1 MLTIFTI
8 PKPFIGHIG
17 IIQRNAIKSWL
28 DLTPECEIIL
38 YGDEKG
44 IKEVADEYGLI
55 HEPLIRKNQFG
66 TPFLNYVFTHA
77 QEKAKNDIVCYCNA
91 DIIFFNGVINA
102 IQKIKVKKYLM
113 VGKRWDVEMTVSLD
127 TSKIGW
133 RQELFSYAKVNYT
146 VQNFPGMDY
155 FIFPKKMILDMPS
168 FVVGRSGWD
177 NWMVYNARR
186 LEIPVI
192 DASPMVKVIHQNHS
206 YNHVP
211 HQKGKE
217 WDGPESK
224 ENLNLIRRRQMYL
237 WKLADADWI
246 LTPDGLMK
254 KPFSFRTCWQVIVL
268 STPQKF
274 HIFLEPFFRLGH
286 AATYGMI
293 KFKRLIK
300 NWGNVQ

>member
-28 DLTPECEIIL
+28 DLTPKCEIIL

-55 HEPLIRKNQFG
+55 HEPLIRKNHFG

-77 QEKAKNDIVCYCNA
+77 QQKAKNDIVCYCNA
-91 DIIFFNGVINA
+91 DIIFFNEVFTA
-102 IQKIKVKKYLM
+102 IQKIYVKNYLI
-113 VGKRWDVEMTVSLD
+113 VGKRWDVEMTFSLD
-127 TSKIGW
+127 TSKKGW
-133 RQELFSYAKVNYT
+133 KQELFSYARDNHT
-146 VQNFPGMDY
+146 IQDFPGMDY
-155 FIFPKKMILDMPS
+155 FIFPKKMVRDMPP

-177 NWMVYNARR
+177 NWMIYNARR
-186 LEIPVI
+186 LGISVI
-192 DASPMVKVIHQNHS
+192 DASHVIKVIHQNHS

-217 WDGPESK
+217 WNGPESK
-224 ENLNLIRRRQMYL
+224 ENLNLIQGRQMYL

-246 LTPDGLMK
+246 LAPDGLMK
-254 KPFSFRTCWQVIVL
+254 KPFSLRTFEQVLVL

-274 HIFLEPFFRLGH
+274 HIFLEPLFRLGH
-286 AATYGMI
+286 IATYGMI
-293 KFKRLIK
+293 KLRRLFKQEL
-300 NWGNVQ
+300 G